1 MAEIDISNVI
11 SVTLSAT
18 PITMR
23 QANLSTIAIFTTD
36 EGIRR
41 SDGTVE
47 PYTIYR
53 TPTAVA
59 ADYGTDSEVYL
70 QAVKIFA
77 QAPNIL
83 TANGY
88 LVVIPM
94 LPSVTIEATAGY
106 ALVETYNLQ
115 NFRAVTDG
123 SISFNIDNG
132 GARALTGLNFTGA
145 TTSQKLAQVFN
156 QAFADAAKGASI
168 TTATI
173 DVTNFSSVEDGS
185 FTIQVGDETAV
196 NVGDIDCTGVTSIT
210 GLATVIQS
218 ALNGASVPA
227 TVTADTENSLLTFT
241 TTATGASTTISMASG
256 STGTDIYGSSY
267 LNVAAGTSAS
277 GSDAINCTAAIV
289 DGELKFTSNTT
300 GASSSVEILSNTIGT
315 DLSTIEYLDV
325 DSIVEVQGMG
335 AYIGRERLADAIIR
349 TQALVYFNGC
359 LVDHDFEDDTELL
372 NASDYV
378 ETQSKILFV
387 GKHQLDCC
395 DTGSVFDRIRSR
407 GNHHTRCI
415 AYFGDTAQ
423 SARLIAAAYA
433 SRGLCVDFGGSNT
446 TLTMQLKE
454 LSGCEPDPQA
464 TETLVQKA
472 KTVGADMYVS
482 VDGVPS
488 VFSNGANEFFDN
500 VYNDI
505 WLKTAL
511 QVAGFNCL
519 HTAGSKLPQ
528 TAAGVATLI
537 SAYVDVL
544 NRGIKNG
551 AFAPGTWTLPVT
563 FGDPVM
569 LRQSVASVGYY
580 VYATPITEQA
590 QEERD
595 ERKAPFIQMAV
606 KRAGAI
612 HSSNILVYI
621 NN

>member
-1 MAEIDISNVI
+1 MAEIDISNII

-18 PITMR
+18 PITMK

-36 EGIRR
+36 EGTGQ
-41 SDGTVE
+41 D
-47 PYTIYR
+47 YTIYR

-59 ADYGTDSEVYL
+59 ADYGTDSEVYE

-94 LPSVTIEATAGY
+94 LPSVTIEATSGY
-106 ALVETYNLQ
+106 GLIEDYNLQ

-123 SISFNIDNG
+123 SIGISVDS
-132 GARALTGLNFTGA
+132 AATRALTGLNFSAA

-156 QAFADAAKGASI
+156 QAFADAARGASI
-168 TTATI
+168 TTATVDI
-173 DVTNFSSVEDGS
+173 ADFSSVEDGS
-185 FTIQVGDETAV
+185 FTIQVGSDTAV
-196 NVGDIDCTGVTSIT
+196 NVGSIDCSGATTLE

-218 ALNGASVPA
+218 ALNGASVPV
-227 TVTADTENSLLTFT
+227 TVTADAENSLLTFT
-241 TTATGASTTISMASG
+241 TSSTGADMTLSMASG
-256 STGTDIYGSSY
+256 STGTDIYGTSY
-267 LNVAAGTSAS
+267 LNVAAGTTAA
-277 GSDAINCTAAIV
+277 GADAIGCTASIV
-289 DGELKFTSNTT
+289 DGELKFTSNST
-300 GASSSVEILSNTIGT
+300 GASSSVLFVQNTTGT
-315 DLSTIEYLDV
+315 DLSGIEYLDINSAV
-325 DSIVEVQGMG
+325 YVQGMG
-335 AYIGRERLADAIIR
+335 AYTGRERLTDAIVR

-378 ETQSKILFV
+378 QTQSKMLFV
-387 GKHQLDCC
+387 GKHELSCC
-395 DTGSVFDRIRSR
+395 DSGSVFDRVRGR

-415 AYFGDTAQ
+415 AYFGDTAKD
-423 SARLIAAAYA
+423 ARLVAAAYA

-454 LSGCEPDPQA
+454 LSGCEPDPNA

-472 KTVGADMYVS
+472 KNVGADMYVS
-482 VDGVPS
+482 VDGVPCA
-488 VFSNGANEFFDN
+488 FSNGANEFFDN

-528 TAAGVATLI
+528 TAAGLATLI

-569 LRQSVASVGYY
+569 LKQSVASVGYY
-580 VYATPITEQA
+580 VYATPITEQDQA
-590 QEERD
+590 ERD

>member
-1 MAEIDISNVI
+1 MAEIDISNII

-18 PITMR
+18 PITMK
-23 QANLSTIAIFTTD
+23 QANLSTIAIFTTE
-36 EGIRR
+36 EGTGQ
-41 SDGTVE
+41 D
-47 PYTIYR
+47 YTIYR

-59 ADYGTDSEVYL
+59 ADYGTDSEVYE

-106 ALVETYNLQ
+106 GLIEDYNLQ

-123 SISFNIDNG
+123 SIGIVVDG
-132 GARALTGLNFTGA
+132 GTERALTGLNFSAA

-168 TTATI
+168 TTATV
-173 DVTNFSSVEDGS
+173 DVTNFASVEDGS
-185 FTIQVGDETAV
+185 FTIQIGSDTAV
-196 NVGDIDCTGVTSIT
+196 NVGSIDCTGVTT
-210 GLATVIQS
+210 LAGLATTIQS

-227 TVTADTENSLLTFT
+227 TVTADAENNLLTFT
-241 TTATGASTTISMASG
+241 TSATGASTSISMSSG

-267 LNVAAGTSAS
+267 LNVAAGTTAA
-277 GSDAINCTAAIV
+277 GADAIGCTASIV

-300 GASSSVEILSNTIGT
+300 GTSSSILFVQDTTGT
-315 DLSTIEYLDV
+315 DLSGIEYLDIYNAV
-325 DSIVEVQGMG
+325 YVQGMG
-335 AYIGRERLADAIIR
+335 AYTGRERLTDAIVR

-378 ETQSKILFV
+378 QTQSKMLFV
-387 GKHQLDCC
+387 GKHELSCC
-395 DTGSVFDRIRSR
+395 DSGGVFDRVRGRS
-407 GNHHTRCI
+407 NHHTRCI
-415 AYFGDTAQ
+415 AYFGDTAKD
-423 SARLIAAAYA
+423 ARLVAAAYA

-454 LSGCEPDPQA
+454 LVGCEPDPNA

-472 KTVGADMYVS
+472 KNVGADMYVS
-482 VDGVPS
+482 VDGVPCA
-488 VFSNGANEFFDN
+488 FSNGANEFFDN

-528 TAAGVATLI
+528 TAAGLATLI

-569 LRQSVASVGYY
+569 LKQSVASVGYY
-580 VYATPITEQA
+580 VYATPITEQD
-590 QEERD
+590 QSERD

>member
-1 MAEIDISNVI
+1 MAEIDISNII

-18 PITMR
+18 PITMK
-23 QANLSTIAIFTTD
+23 QANLSTIAIFTTE
-36 EGIRR
+36 EGTGQ
-41 SDGTVE
+41 D
-47 PYTIYR
+47 YTIYR

-59 ADYGTDSEVYL
+59 ADYGTDSEVYE

-106 ALVETYNLQ
+106 GLIEDYNLQ

-123 SISFNIDNG
+123 SIGIAVD
-132 GARALTGLNFTGA
+132 GAATRALTGLNFSAA

-156 QAFADAAKGASI
+156 QAFTDAAKGASI
-168 TTATI
+168 TTATVDI
-173 DVTNFSSVEDGS
+173 ADFASIEDGS
-185 FTIQVGDETAV
+185 FTIQVGSDTAV
-196 NVGDIDCTGVTSIT
+196 NVGSIDCTGATT
-210 GLATVIQS
+210 LAGLATIIQS

-227 TVTADTENSLLTFT
+227 TVTADAENSLLTFT
-241 TTATGASTTISMASG
+241 TSATGASTSISMSSG

-267 LNVAAGTSAS
+267 LNVAAGTTAA
-277 GSDAINCTAAIV
+277 GADAIGCTASIV

-300 GASSSVEILSNTIGT
+300 GTSSSVLFVQDTTGT
-315 DLSTIEYLDV
+315 DLSGIEYLDI
-325 DSIVEVQGMG
+325 DSAVYVQGMG
-335 AYIGRERLADAIIR
+335 AYTGRERLTDAIVR

-378 ETQSKILFV
+378 QTQSKMLFV
-387 GKHQLDCC
+387 GKHELSCC
-395 DTGSVFDRIRSR
+395 DSGSVFDRVRGRS
-407 GNHHTRCI
+407 NHHTRCI
-415 AYFGDTAQ
+415 AYFGDTAKD
-423 SARLIAAAYA
+423 ARLVAAAYA

-454 LSGCEPDPQA
+454 LAGCEPDPNA

-472 KTVGADMYVS
+472 KNVGADMYVS
-482 VDGVPS
+482 VDGVPCA
-488 VFSNGANEFFDN
+488 FSNGANEFFDN

-528 TAAGVATLI
+528 TAAGLATLI

-569 LRQSVASVGYY
+569 LKQSVASVGYY
-580 VYATPITEQA
+580 VYATPITEQDQA
-590 QEERD
+590 ERD